1 MYPYNTPN
9 AMYPYRAN
17 MYMPYSANSMNAISP
32 YMRSARVSK
41 PITRAFANFNYYNF
55 LEGTQKTLTT
65 INQIIPIVNQVS
77 PMIRNA
83 TTLFKVANVI
93 NTMPQDILTQ
103 AASPSSEI
111 LSSVTKKTIENP
123 TLFR

>member
-1 MYPYNTPN
+1 MYPYNTPHS
-9 AMYPYRAN
+9 MYPRGN
-17 MYMPYSANSMNAISP
+17 MPLPYSHSSMNSMTP
-32 YMRSARVSK
+32 YIRNTRLQK

-103 AASPSSEI
+103 AIASPSSEI
-111 LSSVTKKTIENP
+111 VSSVTKKAIENP
-123 TLFR
+123 TLF